1 MAGGMHQFPDQ
12 TSSDH
17 HGRRPQLLGPMPRIV
32 ADRADVPMHAGAE
45 PVTTP
50 RRLESAALV
59 PKARQFRK
67 NPTWKSELTVKINAD
82 SGSNIEVFYR
92 AGQRTFTLHWSVK
105 VRCPFSRRFSRRQV
119 SAARHGDL

>member
-92 AGQRTFTLHWSVK
+92 ADATGFAWRLFGEFGKLRSASMKGHRPLRR
-105 VRCPFSRRFSRRQV
+105 RCP
-119 SAARHGDL
+119 GL